1 MIVASIAQDF
11 GYFFNSN
18 NSDRKYSA
26 DSFEEWLKPFFVSGV
41 FVGQLEVTEQN
52 TPGMGVL
59 VAPGYA
65 NIDGKVAKWDT
76 VSSLTIATASGVY
89 DRIDTVVLRRDNANR
104 QISIDVVTGVASSSP
119 EPTAPVRNGTIYELV
134 LAQVLVGM
142 GTTEITQADITD
154 TRIDPDLCGIVCA
167 AVQTPDFSDL
177 YDQFTTQFN
186 LWFDH
191 MKDQLDED
199 AAGHL
204 QLEIDDIND
213 DIEDIEEAVADVGK
227 LILAVDTPFAIPG
240 AGVSVTYTMAGI
252 TADYQL
258 TRWNFSSSAENFPPT
273 SLEWST
279 GAGTFTITN
288 NGSASLETIQPVF
301 VKTAGTPITVV
312 P

>member
-1 MIVASIAQDF
+1 MIVSAIAQEF
-11 GYFFNSN
+11 GYFFNSTSN
-18 NSDRKYSA
+18 DRTYSA

-41 FVGQLEVTEQN
+41 FVGELEVTALS
-52 TPGMGVL
+52 TPGMSVQ

-65 NIDGKVAKWDT
+65 NLDGKVAKFAST
-76 VSSLTIATASGVY
+76 STLTIATASGVY
-89 DRIDTVVLRRDNANR
+89 DRIDTIVLRRDNTNR
-104 QISIDVVTGVASSSP
+104 QITLDVVTGVAAASP
-119 EPTAPVRNGTIYELV
+119 EPTAPVRSSTIYELV
-134 LAQVLVGM
+134 LAQILVGT
-142 GTTEITQADITD
+142 GVTAITQGDITD
-154 TRIDPDLCGIVCA
+154 TRVDPDVCGIVCA

-177 YDQFTTQFN
+177 YDQFTAQFN
-186 LWFDH
+186 TWFNH

-204 QLEIDDIND
+204 QLEIDAINLDIGG
-213 DIEDIEEAVADVGK
+213 IESDVSDLEK
-227 LILAVDTPFAIPG
+227 TLLAVDTAFSIPNAG
-240 AGVSVTYTMAGI
+240 ASVTYSMAGI

-258 TRWNFSSSAENFPPT
+258 TRWNFSSSPENFPPT

-301 VKTAGTPITVV
+301 MKPAGTPITVV

>member
-26 DSFEEWLKPFFVSGV
+26 ESFEEWLKPFFVSGV

-65 NIDGKVAKWDT
+65 NLDGKVAKWDT

-119 EPTAPVRNGTIYELV
+119 EPTAPVRDGTIYELV

-177 YDQFTTQFN
+177 YDQFKAQFN
-186 LWFDH
+186 IWFDH
-191 MKDQLDED
+191 MKGQLSED

-204 QLEIDDIND
+204 QLEIDGIQINID
-213 DIEDIEEAVADVGK
+213 DIEEAVEDAEK
-227 LILAVDTPFAIPG
+227 MILAAASPIAIPG
-240 AGVSVTYTMAGI
+240 AGLSVTYSMAGI
-252 TADYQL
+252 TALHQL

>member
-1 MIVASIAQDF
+1 MIVSAIAQEF

-18 NSDRKYSA
+18 SSDRKYSA
-26 DSFEEWLKPFFVSGV
+26 DSFEEWMKPFFVSGV
-41 FVGQLEVTEQN
+41 FVGDLEVTALS
-52 TPGMGVL
+52 TPGMSVQ

-65 NIDGKVAKWDT
+65 NLDGKVAKFAST
-76 VSSLTIATASGVY
+76 STLTISTASGVY
-89 DRIDTVVLRRDNANR
+89 DRIDTIVLRRDNANR
-104 QISIDVVTGVASSSP
+104 QISLEVVTGTASSSP
-119 EPTAPVRNGTIYELV
+119 EPTAPVRSSTIYELV
-134 LAQVLVGM
+134 LAQILVGT
-142 GTTEITQADITD
+142 GVTEITQGDITD
-154 TRIDPDLCGIVCA
+154 TRVDPDVCGIVCA
-167 AVQTPDFSDL
+167 AVQTPDFSNL
-177 YDQFTTQFN
+177 YDQFTYQFN
-186 LWFDH
+186 TWFDH

-213 DIEDIEEAVADVGK
+213 DIEDIEDAIADVDK

-240 AGVSVTYTMAGI
+240 ANQSVTYTMAGI

-301 VKTAGTPITVV
+301 MKTAGTPITVV